1 MEKSLKYI
9 LIHLQITAINY
20 YMTVTY
26 FYEKQLSLQILARRE
41 ALFYILLISLM
52 SIFRKEAAST
62 FKLLRCVVLAEVYF

>member
-52 SIFRKEAAST
+52 SIFHAE
-62 FKLLRCVVLAEVYF
+62 LLAPL